1 MAKTGLNFGE
11 KLQIVDKSY
20 RVITDAL
27 KLDEV
32 FGKLTFRSIEGA
44 ELIYEADRNSV
55 MKTAPTSKFRLVK
68 FVVSPLGFTQLTN
81 TKHSS
86 SLS

>member
-27 KLDEV
+27 KLDE
-32 FGKLTFRSIEGA
+32 
-44 ELIYEADRNSV
+44 
-55 MKTAPTSKFRLVK
+55 
-68 FVVSPLGFTQLTN
+68 FVG
-81 TKHSS
+81 
-86 SLS
+86 

>member
-27 KLDEV
+27 KLDDV

-44 ELIYEADRNSV
+44 ELIYEDDRSQR
-55 MKTAPTSKFRLVK
+55 TF
-68 FVVSPLGFTQLTN
+68 
-81 TKHSS
+81 
-86 SLS
+86 SLSWICQNRKSLTLVSTTVKRWS

>member
-44 ELIYEADRNSV
+44 ELIYEADRNQRNEDGSYV
-55 MKTAPTSKFRLVK
+55 QVPTGEIRGITV
-68 FVVSPLGFTQLTN
+68 GI
-81 TKHSS
+81 HSANQH
-86 SLS
+86 

>member
-32 FGKLTFRSIEGA
+32 FGKLTFRSIE
-44 ELIYEADRNSV
+44 ELNSSIKQTVISV

>member
-44 ELIYEADRNSV
+44 ELIYEADRNQRNEDGSYV
-55 MKTAPTSKFRLVK
+55 
-68 FVVSPLGFTQLTN
+68 
-81 TKHSS
+81 
-86 SLS
+86 